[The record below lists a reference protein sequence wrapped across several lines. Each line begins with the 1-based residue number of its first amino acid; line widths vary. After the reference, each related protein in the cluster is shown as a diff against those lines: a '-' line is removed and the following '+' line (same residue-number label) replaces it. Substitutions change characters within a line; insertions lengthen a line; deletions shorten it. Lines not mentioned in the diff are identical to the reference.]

1 MLSFPA
7 TTRPSV
13 PRLTREVGASACFS
27 ENHLQGDI
35 FPGDVSLPPSRRGIP
50 ATLQSVLHAGT
61 AGEEQSVA
69 THKLPSGVTQEVR
82 HSPGSGRWGWTVQG
96 RMVILRLGKERLH
109 FHRFQISF
117 REGVQRWL
125 RRFTTMLEKERLRRQ
140 RSSQRLG
147 LWEPFPLLTL
157 PPLLE
162 RRLETLP
169 SGSGDILP
177 QSLVATQPL
186 SRRRPWT
193 GSSWSPNPI
202 PPPRLD
208 VRLCL
213 PRTRRSLAS

>member
-35 FPGDVSLPPSRRGIP
+35 FPGDVSLPPSRRGLP

-82 HSPGSGRWGWTVQG
+82 HSPGSGQW
-96 RMVILRLGKERLH
+96 
-109 FHRFQISF
+109 
-117 REGVQRWL
+117 
-125 RRFTTMLEKERLRRQ
+125 RFTTMLEKERLRRQ

-147 LWEPFPLLTL
+147 LWEPFPLLTS

-162 RRLETLP
+162 CRLETLP

-177 QSLVATQPL
+177 QSLVATQPVL
-186 SRRRPWT
+186 RRRPWT
-193 GSSWSPNPI
+193 GSSWSP
-202 PPPRLD
+202 PPDLTSGFASLGRGA
-208 VRLCL
+208 
-213 PRTRRSLAS
+213 RSLAS